1 MLEWNHRVAP
11 AWPKPRRP
19 PGRGMSMNPAF
30 QPGAPSAGRYIGVR
44 NRALVLGEKIVLP
57 SIVPPFSSRVM

>member
-1 MLEWNHRVAP
+1 MA
-11 AWPKPRRP
+11 A
-19 PGRGMSMNPAF
+19 GQGMSMKPAF

-44 NRALVLGEKIVLP
+44 NIALVLGENTVLP